1 MGLVPKA
8 LDGHQ
13 RRRVVD
19 RQPVGLGRLVQA
31 GDAVTLLDLGLLLW
45 GLVSAAAGLG
55 WVLCAFEVNN
65 GGDV

>member
-1 MGLVPKA
+1 MVPA
-8 LDGHQ
+8 M
-13 RRRVVD
+13 
-19 RQPVGLGRLVQA
+19 
-31 GDAVTLLDLGLLLW
+31 TLLDLGLLLW